1 MYRDELH
8 NKISTEDWETLTN
21 GKMFYW
27 HNGII
32 HSVIH
37 KTHLRDYEIVMCD
50 SPYLIDMDDY
60 LMSGIQEW
68 DIKNVKTKKD
78 KKHKKSKKKKS
89 KKHSKEKKIVDSNDL
104 EFNQEVNFVR
114 KEVRR
119 DPEDDNLYTKEE
131 FKDYYGG
138 FNEWNALENETKQYI
153 FFIDQ

>member
-8 NKISTEDWETLTN
+8 NKISTEDWIKLTN

-32 HSVIH
+32 GSVLH

-50 SPYLIDMDDY
+50 SPCLIDMDDY
-60 LMSGIQEW
+60 LMNGIQEW

-78 KKHKKSKKKKS
+78 KKHKKSKKKS
-89 KKHSKEKKIVDSNDL
+89 KKHSKEKIIVDSNDL

-138 FNEWNALENETKQYI
+138 FTEWNALENETKQYI